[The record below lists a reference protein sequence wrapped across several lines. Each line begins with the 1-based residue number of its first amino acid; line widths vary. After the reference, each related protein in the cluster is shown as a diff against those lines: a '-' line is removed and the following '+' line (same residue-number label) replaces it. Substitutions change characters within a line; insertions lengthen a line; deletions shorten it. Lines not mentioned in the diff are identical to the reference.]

1 MEVAQANA
9 PTYEILGM
17 YFGLHRNPVFRPSLH
32 SESGFS
38 TTFQHSSELKG
49 KFLMQSF
56 TEMRTELRQGELE
69 IEGITIESRIGVD
82 LEPHTEYNLS
92 LEFAVRQGTVS
103 TAMRLKAFH
112 AEFVLSDD
120 ETEDSIRLTDG
131 VSNSASFRLRTGQ
144 KSGLLSVFN
153 EYLHSYQEGAEPA
166 YEYMTGD
173 SGIVITKRE
182 GDTIHFACN
191 NRSPREQLAF
201 EDVTGA
207 LTVTK
212 VGSAEDHSI
221 APAEDGSPIQ
231 QYCFIDSGD
240 EAPDEKKLVDFATAL
255 SGTISPTSEA
265 VTTLIDRL
273 DGLNYTIIS
282 SADNAVTIEVDI
294 SDEDTTEFAMVD
306 EARLWNLNLVK
317 VKTRTLLNQSTNRPE
332 S

>member
-1 MEVAQANA
+1 
-9 PTYEILGM
+9 
-17 YFGLHRNPVFRPSLH
+17 
-32 SESGFS
+32 
-38 TTFQHSSELKG
+38 
-49 KFLMQSF
+49 MQSLSAL
-56 TEMRTELRQGELE
+56 RTERRQGTLE
-69 IEGITIESRIGVD
+69 IDGITIEGDIEVS
-82 LEPHTEYNLS
+82 LEPHTEYIVN
-92 LEFAVRQGTVS
+92 LEFEVRQETAP
-103 TAMRLKAFH
+103 TAMRLRTYS
-112 AEFVLSDD
+112 AEFVLFDN
-120 ETEDSIRLTDG
+120 ETENSIRLTDG

-144 KSGLLSVFN
+144 KSDWLSVFN
-153 EYLHSYQEGAEPA
+153 EYLHSYKEGVEPG
-166 YEYMTGD
+166 YECMTGD

-201 EDVTGA
+201 EDVTGT

-212 VGSAEDHSI
+212 VGSAKDHSI

-240 EAPDEKKLVDFATAL
+240 KAPEEKELVDIATSL
-255 SGTISPTSEA
+255 SGTASPTSEA

-273 DGLNYTIIS
+273 EGLNYTIIS

-317 VKTRTLLNQSTNRPE
+317 VKTRTLLNQKASQKE
-332 S
+332 K

>member
-1 MEVAQANA
+1 
-9 PTYEILGM
+9 
-17 YFGLHRNPVFRPSLH
+17 
-32 SESGFS
+32 
-38 TTFQHSSELKG
+38 
-49 KFLMQSF
+49 MQSF
-56 TEMRTELRQGELE
+56 TEMRTELRQGTLE
-69 IEGITIESRIGVD
+69 IDGITIESLIGVD
-82 LEPHTEYNLS
+82 LEPHSEYNLS
-92 LEFAVRQGTVS
+92 LEFAVRQGTAPS
-103 TAMRLKAFH
+103 AMRLKALD
-112 AEFVLSDD
+112 AEFVLVDN
-120 ETEDSIRLTDG
+120 ETENSIRLTDG
-131 VSNSASFRLRTGQ
+131 VSNSTSFRLRTGQ
-144 KSGLLSVFN
+144 ENGRLLVFN
-153 EYLHSYQEGAEPA
+153 EYLHSPWEDVEPA

-173 SGIVITKRE
+173 AGIVITKRDC
-182 GDTIHFACN
+182 DTIHFSVN

-201 EDVTGA
+201 EDVTGT

-212 VGSAEDHSI
+212 VGSAEDHFI

-240 EAPDEKKLVDFATAL
+240 EAPDEKKLVDIATSL
-255 SGTISPTSEA
+255 SGKTSPTSEA

-273 DGLNYTIIS
+273 EGLNYTVIS

>member
-1 MEVAQANA
+1 
-9 PTYEILGM
+9 
-17 YFGLHRNPVFRPSLH
+17 
-32 SESGFS
+32 
-38 TTFQHSSELKG
+38 
-49 KFLMQSF
+49 MQSL
-56 TEMRTELRQGELE
+56 TCMRTELRQGTLE
-69 IEGITIESRIGVD
+69 IEGMTIECGVEVS
-82 LEPHTEYNLS
+82 LEPHTEYIVN
-92 LEFAVRQGTVS
+92 LEFEVRQDTAP
-103 TAMRLKAFH
+103 TAMRLRTFS
-112 AEFVLSDD
+112 AEFVLFDN
-120 ETEDSIRLTDG
+120 ETENSIRLTDG
-131 VSNSASFRLRTGQ
+131 VSNSSSFRLRTGQ
-144 KSGLLSVFN
+144 ENGTLLVFN
-153 EYLHSYQEGAEPA
+153 EYLHSYKKDVEPT

-173 SGIVITKRE
+173 SGIVITRRE

-201 EDVTGA
+201 EDVTGT

-240 EAPDEKKLVDFATAL
+240 EAPDEKKLVDIATAL
-255 SGTISPTSEA
+255 SGKTTPTSEA

-273 DGLNYTIIS
+273 EGLNYTIIS
-282 SADNAVTIEVDI
+282 SAGNAVTIEVDI

-317 VKTRTLLNQSTNRPE
+317 VKTRTLLNQSTHRPE

>member
-1 MEVAQANA
+1 MEDL
-9 PTYEILGM
+9 TD
-17 YFGLHRNPVFRPSLH
+17 
-32 SESGFS
+32 
-38 TTFQHSSELKG
+38 
-49 KFLMQSF
+49 
-56 TEMRTELRQGELE
+56 MRTELRQGTLE
-69 IEGITIESRIGVD
+69 IDGITIESRIGVD
-82 LEPHTEYNLS
+82 LEPHSEYNLS
-92 LEFAVRQGTVS
+92 LEFAVRQGTAP
-103 TAMRLKAFH
+103 TAMRLRTYS
-112 AEFVLSDD
+112 AEFVLFDN
-120 ETEDSIRLTDG
+120 ETENSIRLTDG

-144 KSGLLSVFN
+144 KSDWLSVFN
-153 EYLHSYQEGAEPA
+153 EYLHSYKEGVEPG
-166 YEYMTGD
+166 YECMTGD

-201 EDVTGA
+201 EDVTGM

-240 EAPDEKKLVDFATAL
+240 EVPDEKKLVGFATAL
-255 SGTISPTSEA
+255 SGTVSPASEA

-273 DGLNYTIIS
+273 EGLNYTIIS
-282 SADNAVTIEVDI
+282 SADKAVTIEVDI

-317 VKTRTLLNQSTNRPE
+317 VKTRTLLNQSTHRPE

>member
-1 MEVAQANA
+1 
-9 PTYEILGM
+9 
-17 YFGLHRNPVFRPSLH
+17 
-32 SESGFS
+32 
-38 TTFQHSSELKG
+38 
-49 KFLMQSF
+49 MQSLAG
-56 TEMRTELRQGELE
+56 MRTELRQGTLE
-69 IEGITIESRIGVD
+69 IDGITIECDIEVS
-82 LEPHTEYNLS
+82 LEPHTEYIVN
-92 LEFAVRQGTVS
+92 LEFAVRPGTAP
-103 TAMRLKAFH
+103 TAMRLRTYS
-112 AEFVLSDD
+112 AEFLLIDN
-120 ETEDSIRLTDG
+120 ETENSIRLTDG
-131 VSNSASFRLRTGQ
+131 VSNNASFRLRTGQ
-144 KSGLLSVFN
+144 QSDWLSVFN
-153 EYLHSYQEGAEPA
+153 EYLHSYWEGVEPG
-166 YEYMTGD
+166 YECMTGD

-201 EDVTGA
+201 EDVTGT
-207 LTVTK
+207 LTVAK
-212 VGSAEDHSI
+212 VGSAENHSF

-265 VTTLIDRL
+265 VTTLSDRL

-317 VKTRTLLNQSTNRPE
+317 VRTHTLLNQSTNQPE
-332 S
+332 N

>member
-1 MEVAQANA
+1 MEDL
-9 PTYEILGM
+9 TD
-17 YFGLHRNPVFRPSLH
+17 
-32 SESGFS
+32 
-38 TTFQHSSELKG
+38 
-49 KFLMQSF
+49 
-56 TEMRTELRQGELE
+56 MRTELRQGTLE
-69 IEGITIESRIGVD
+69 IDGITIESRIGVD
-82 LEPHTEYNLS
+82 LEPHSEYNLS
-92 LEFAVRQGTVS
+92 LEFAVRQGTAP
-103 TAMRLKAFH
+103 TAMRLRTYS
-112 AEFVLSDD
+112 AEFVLFDN
-120 ETEDSIRLTDG
+120 ETENSIRLTDG

-144 KSGLLSVFN
+144 KSDWLSVFN
-153 EYLHSYQEGAEPA
+153 EYLHSYKEGVEPG
-166 YEYMTGD
+166 YECMTGD

-201 EDVTGA
+201 EDVTGM

-231 QYCFIDSGD
+231 QNCFIDSGD

-255 SGTISPTSEA
+255 SGTVSPASEA

-273 DGLNYTIIS
+273 EGLNYTIIS
-282 SADNAVTIEVDI
+282 SADKAVTIEVDI

-317 VKTRTLLNQSTNRPE
+317 VKTRTLLNQSTHRPE